1 MKKMLLATLLATL
14 AGLSQA
20 MTVSWNSSS
29 GTFNG
34 FSLSD
39 GTAVVADGSKGN
51 FVLTMSIAC
60 STYLANTDYVKL
72 ATPDGQGGGLTLAFS
87 TSTAKLTVGASDGT
101 SQTLTSGGDFSSSRV
116 QNMTLAFIFSNY
128 NADAGTYT
136 VQLGAPTAWDSNKAQ
151 VIDGYYAT
159 ATANNVKVGTDPI
172 SWTTLTLDTN
182 AAVSSMTLSGEG
194 VVPEPTVLALLAL
207 GVAGVALRRRA

>member
-1 MKKMLLATLLATL
+1 MKKLLLFALAAL
-14 AGLSQA
+14 VVSVSQA
-20 MTVSWNSSS
+20 MTVSWNSTS

-39 GTAVVADGSKGN
+39 GTAVVADGSKGS
-51 FVLTMSIAC
+51 FVLTMAIAC

-72 ATPDGQGGGLTLAFS
+72 ATPDGQGGGLTLAFAQ
-87 TSTAKLTVGASDGT
+87 STAKLTVGASDGT
-101 SQTLTSGGDFSSSRV
+101 SQILTSGGDFSSSRV
-116 QNMTLAFIFSNY
+116 ANMSLTFIFSNY
-128 NADAGTYT
+128 NAAAGTYT
-136 VQLGAPTAWDSNKAQ
+136 IQLGAPTAWDTGKSQ

-172 SWTTLTLDTN
+172 SWTKLTLDTN
-182 AAVSSMTLSGEG
+182 AVVSSMTLSGEG